1 MSQVPGKAARG
12 CLTWVLPGTSGAV
25 LVVRKGGVSSA
36 QMDPTGQ
43 KECQDALKSEFHSQ
57 LWRHMTSASCKNES
71 FLVALSQRESYTLG
85 AHPLSSV
92 PLVPPHGE
100 ISVIQSY
107 SMLDTS
113 HLL

>member
-1 MSQVPGKAARG
+1 MPDLGPARNIWSSPGKE
-12 CLTWVLPGTSGAV
+12 
-25 LVVRKGGVSSA
+25 GGSSA

-43 KECQDALKSEFHSQ
+43 KECQDALKSELHSQ

-92 PLVPPHGE
+92 TLVPPHGGV
-100 ISVIQSY
+100 SVIQSY
-107 SMLDTS
+107 SAG
-113 HLL
+113 HVPPALLGNAT